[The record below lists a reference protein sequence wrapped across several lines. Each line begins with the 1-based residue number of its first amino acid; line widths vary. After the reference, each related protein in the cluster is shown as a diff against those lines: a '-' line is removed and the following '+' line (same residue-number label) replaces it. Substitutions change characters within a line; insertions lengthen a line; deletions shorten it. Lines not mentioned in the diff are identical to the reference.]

1 MKKSSHFGSQVKDI
15 FYESKDIYEHETEN
29 KINHI
34 DGKHTSLSQWCT
46 ITLRSSH
53 AIMLGT
59 FTICAILACILF

>member
-34 DGKHTSLSQWCT
+34 DGKHTYRWQT
-46 ITLRSSH
+46 YITFSVVHYNTS
-53 AIMLGT
+53 
-59 FTICAILACILF
+59 